1 MTSNFAFFSLY
12 CFCYMFFAPERSGP
26 KNTIKYGGKVYIYF
40 ATVRTVAKYI
50 RIQLVITLLKHNK
63 HY

>member
-1 MTSNFAFFSLY
+1 
-12 CFCYMFFAPERSGP
+12 MFFAPERSGP

>member
-1 MTSNFAFFSLY
+1 
-12 CFCYMFFAPERSGP
+12 MFFAPERSGP
-26 KNTIKYGGKVYIYF
+26 KNKIKYGQSVYIF

-50 RIQLVITLLKHNK
+50 RIQLVINLLKHNK